1 MNSEMLHDIQSSAV
15 DTQMTDGV
23 TRPTVTVA
31 QTEQLAIRHGVLEK
45 SVEIAA
51 LENHILP
58 LRYARNFQTFSWEDQ
73 IRLLKS
79 QVTVVGLG
87 GLGGT
92 LVEILARAGVGSMI
106 LVDGDVFED
115 HNLNRQLLSSHA
127 SLGTPKAK
135 SARDRVHAINASVE
149 VTIFNFPF
157 TRANGPRM
165 VENSNA
171 VVDCLDNITTRF
183 DLQAVAKQAGVPFV
197 SAAVAGLAGHITTIF
212 PEDKGLEL
220 IYGPLESI
228 QTPKGA
234 ELQMGC
240 LPQGVST
247 IASIESAETIKVLLK
262 QNKAT
267 LRNQLLVVDLA
278 GNNFDRVQLT

>member
-15 DTQMTDGV
+15 DTRMTDGV
-23 TRPTVTVA
+23 TRPIVTVA
-31 QTEQLAIRHGVLEK
+31 QTEQLAIRHGVLDK
-45 SVEIAA
+45 AIEIAA

-92 LVEILARAGVGSMI
+92 LVELLARAGVGSMI

-127 SLGTPKAK
+127 TLGTPKAK
-135 SARDRVHAINASVE
+135 SARDRVRTINASVE
-149 VTIFNFPF
+149 VTIFNHPF

-165 VENSNA
+165 VDNSNV

-183 DLQAVAKQAGVPFV
+183 DLQAVAKQAEMPFV
-197 SAAVAGLAGHITTIF
+197 SAAVAGLVGHITTIF
-212 PEDKGLEL
+212 PQDKGLEL

-228 QTPKGA
+228 QSSKGA

-262 QNKAT
+262 QNNAT

-278 GNNFDRVQLT
+278 GNNFDRVQLA